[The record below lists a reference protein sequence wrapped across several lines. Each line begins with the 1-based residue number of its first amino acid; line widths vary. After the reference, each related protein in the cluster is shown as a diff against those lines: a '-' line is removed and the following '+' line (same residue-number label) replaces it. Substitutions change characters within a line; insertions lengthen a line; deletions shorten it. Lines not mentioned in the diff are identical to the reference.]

1 MLWCDVFSFQVAV
14 QSCTWSS
21 PRIKYLSSLSLS
33 PEFSFSFFFPPPAFQ
48 ISESKRCG
56 RVISWMVT
64 TLSVSP
70 RLSWKSCKTRS
81 LFDCREQIQ
90 TCKHPCTSP
99 PSWSGLFSAL
109 NILNLPSSRLQKPQN
124 ASDLLSQPLTRFQT
138 AFYPNCCL
146 LRNNDHRVRG
156 LQMQLFTDEQ

>member
-1 MLWCDVFSFQVAV
+1 MWCFFF
-14 QSCTWSS
+14 
-21 PRIKYLSSLSLS
+21 LSGYTAELLELTPHKIPQLSLS
-33 PEFSFSFFFPPPAFQ
+33 SEFSFSFFPPPAFQ

-56 RVISWMVT
+56 GVISWMVT

-70 RLSWKSCKTRS
+70 RLSWKSCRTRS

-90 TCKHPCTSP
+90 TCKHLCTSP

-138 AFYPNCCL
+138 AFCPNCCL
-146 LRNNDHRVRG
+146 LRNNDHWVRG
-156 LQMQLFTDEQ
+156 SQMQLFTDEQ